1 MDQQSQQ
8 TQIQKT
14 LLEELGLANLPKDK
28 QDELLIKM
36 TEVLLKQIFLETM
49 DKLGDQG
56 MKEYDKMV
64 EEGATA
70 EQLEEFFKSKIVN
83 YDTMVQKVIEEFKK
97 EMKKG
102 I

>member
-1 MDQQSQQ
+1 MDKQS
-8 TQIQKT
+8 QIQKT
-14 LLEELGLANLPKDK
+14 LLEELGLSNLPQDK

-36 TEVLLKQIFLETM
+36 TEVLLKRIFLETM

-70 EQLEEFFKSKIVN
+70 EQLEEFFKSRIIN
-83 YDTMVQKVIEEFKK
+83 YETMVQKVIEEFKE
-97 EMKKG
+97 EMKKE